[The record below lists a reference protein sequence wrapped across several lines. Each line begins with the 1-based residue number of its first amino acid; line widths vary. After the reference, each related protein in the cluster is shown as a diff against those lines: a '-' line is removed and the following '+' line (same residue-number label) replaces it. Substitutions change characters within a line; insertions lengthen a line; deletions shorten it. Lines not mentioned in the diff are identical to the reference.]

1 MGRGFLG
8 KVTGI
13 FKGKEAYNNMLC
25 PGSAQKFGV
34 VVLIEGEKWEERKQ
48 VKRVKV
54 RLWRASCATA
64 GQGCSIGPLLVKCGP
79 H

>member
-1 MGRGFLG
+1 MRRGFLG

-48 VKRVKV
+48 VKRSRSDYGEPRVPRQV
-54 RLWRASCATA
+54 RGVR
-64 GQGCSIGPLLVKCGP
+64 
-79 H
+79 